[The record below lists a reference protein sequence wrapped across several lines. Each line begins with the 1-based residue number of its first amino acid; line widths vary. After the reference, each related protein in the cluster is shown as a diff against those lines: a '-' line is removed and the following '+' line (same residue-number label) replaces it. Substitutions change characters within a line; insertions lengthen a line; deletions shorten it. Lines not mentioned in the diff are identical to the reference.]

1 MTDKSNTQAADWLH
15 LKPYG
20 YAPGN
25 YMSKC
30 FGCKRVLPNLDKMAS
45 RCRPCAEALA
55 AQPTPEPSFA
65 GIAARK
71 LDDLK
76 AQGYAVD
83 GYSIQHAETKQR
95 GFITTGGFV
104 GWWINTDHVQPG
116 TEPVAQAD
124 EMDKLTLT
132 ITFDDDVD
140 CSIEVFG
147 TTKHL
152 TRLKTW
158 LERCDL
164 ANEAIAARASLPAG
178 GVVELAEADRRAGAA
193 ERELAKAREDIDRFT
208 SVRSKMKREAGY
220 DDNVSFDLVWADVLA
235 KSKGVPVPDD
245 VLCAARW
252 RWLAERY
259 EVHFRDG
266 RFVSL
271 VNITSEQH
279 RESLGLIVDQHM
291 AGDWSA
297 ADTTPQPSETQ
308 GRRQMTDEM
317 LKVLKGCRDEA
328 MAKAASARVPEC
340 GDFGGIAQDLDW
352 LVAELCPASPQAEG
366 GRSTRDDWRHN
377 EAQGN

>member
-1 MTDKSNTQAADWLH
+1 MTDQSNTQAA
-15 LKPYG
+15 PYG
-20 YAPGN
+20 YCPECGEPGVTRERRPDGDD
-25 YMSKC
+25 KC
-30 FGCKRVLPNLDKMAS
+30 VNGHRYQS
-45 RCRPCAEALA
+45 RNAHN
-55 AQPTPEPSFA
+55 AQPTPEPLPDHADHVPEIAARPEPTFA
-65 GIAARK
+65 GIAGRK

-76 AQGYAVD
+76 AQGYVVD

-178 GVVELAEADRRAGAA
+178 GEPVAA
-193 ERELAKAREDIDRFT
+193 IGSGWTFLWASRNTDTIEDIVKRHGLKIG
-208 SVRSKMKREAGY
+208 SKLYA
-220 DDNVSFDLVWADVLA
+220 
-235 KSKGVPVPDD
+235 
-245 VLCAARW
+245 
-252 RWLAERY
+252 
-259 EVHFRDG
+259 
-266 RFVSL
+266 
-271 VNITSEQH
+271 
-279 RESLGLIVDQHM
+279 
-291 AGDWSA
+291 
-297 ADTTPQPSETQ
+297 TPQPSETQ

-317 LKVLKGCRDEA
+317 LKVLKGCRDTA

-352 LVAELCPASPQAEG
+352 LVAELCPASPQDG
-366 GRSTRDDWRHN
+366 G
-377 EAQGN
+377 EKA

>member
-178 GVVELAEADRRAGAA
+178 GVVE
-193 ERELAKAREDIDRFT
+193 
-208 SVRSKMKREAGY
+208 
-220 DDNVSFDLVWADVLA
+220 
-235 KSKGVPVPDD
+235 PV
-245 VLCAARW
+245 AW
-252 RWLAERY
+252 R
-259 EVHFRDG
+259 G
-266 RFVSL
+266 R
-271 VNITSEQH
+271 N
-279 RESLGLIVDQHM
+279 SLGEVVTDWLEYQHQT
-291 AGDWSA
+291 AEGVKKLFADEGGTVEYAYA
-297 ADTTPQPSETQ
+297 APRPSETQ

-317 LKVLKGCRDEA
+317 LKVLKGCRDTA

-352 LVAELCPASPQAEG
+352 LVTELCPASPQDG
-366 GRSTRDDWRHN
+366 G
-377 EAQGN
+377 EKA